1 MREQSTTVLT
11 YLTKPVVVIG
21 GALIIAAVAI
31 GFALAAS
38 PVAPTGQYTA
48 AVMAPITAQG
58 GASSELSFQVPGQI
72 VSTPVAIGQRVNDG
86 ETLVV
91 LDQSSL
97 LATRAG
103 AVANLEAAQARLAA
117 LKAGTRPEQL
127 AIDQTAVTQ
136 AANTLTNALAAAY
149 TNADDAVHAKADQLF
164 TNPRNAS
171 AQLTLLVADAMLV
184 NRIQAERV
192 TLEPVLASWNAT
204 LAAASD
210 DPESAVASSEAN
222 VKTVTAFLD
231 DLTTALAESSPSGAI
246 SAATIVG
253 YQTSVNAGRLNM
265 IAALSSIVTADTAYK
280 AATGALTLAQAGA
293 TQNDIDAQ
301 QAVVDAAAA
310 ALRGVDVA
318 LRESVLTAPFAGT
331 ITVMNARL
339 GQTVV
344 PGQTL
349 VSIES
354 SGGSKASALVVPSSS
369 VITDGNQAFVFVK
382 DGSAAPAKTSVTTG
396 LVSATGM
403 TEIVSGLSAG
413 QEVLTFGTD
422 NK

>member
-103 AVANLEAAQARLAA
+103 AAANLEAAQARLAA